1 MQQSQNFVVRIS
13 LCLLLLCPLSL
24 IAKVNTTKYG
34 VPSPSSSVL
43 KAATDRSMDSL
54 LSANPQ
60 IAQETV
66 AYNIIKE
73 RTVAEE
79 TWDFYLLL
87 FLILLLGFIRLVDPK
102 YFQTL
107 WIAISNPTLS
117 NRQLKE
123 KLQTASI
130 PNILMNV
137 FFTIS
142 SAAYIYYVV
151 KTFTPQRSSSI
162 PPSLLIV
169 MLIAGMMIIYLGK
182 FAVIRFSGWAFKVQS
197 ITEHYL
203 FNVFLAN
210 KILSIVLLPFII
222 LLAFSDPAWAQPAL
236 IISFLLILALFIN
249 RYMRSWQ
256 VFGSFFQYSKFHFFT
271 YLCASELLPLA
282 VLMKLLVRGLL
293 Y

>member
-107 WIAISNPTLS
+107 WIAISILRS
-117 NRQLKE
+117 AI
-123 KLQTASI
+123 AS
-130 PNILMNV
+130 
-137 FFTIS
+137 
-142 SAAYIYYVV
+142 
-151 KTFTPQRSSSI
+151 
-162 PPSLLIV
+162 
-169 MLIAGMMIIYLGK
+169 
-182 FAVIRFSGWAFKVQS
+182 
-197 ITEHYL
+197 
-203 FNVFLAN
+203 
-210 KILSIVLLPFII
+210 
-222 LLAFSDPAWAQPAL
+222 
-236 IISFLLILALFIN
+236 
-249 RYMRSWQ
+249 
-256 VFGSFFQYSKFHFFT
+256 
-271 YLCASELLPLA
+271 
-282 VLMKLLVRGLL
+282 
-293 Y
+293 